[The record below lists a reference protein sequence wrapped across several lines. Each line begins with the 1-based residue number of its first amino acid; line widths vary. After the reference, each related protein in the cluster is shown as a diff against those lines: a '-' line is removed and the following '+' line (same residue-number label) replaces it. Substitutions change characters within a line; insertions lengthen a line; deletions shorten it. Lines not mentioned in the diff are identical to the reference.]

1 MWSRVKAYVKAH
13 ADHFMISIGV
23 SLAITIITNVLIHYL
38 ADILK
43 LMHVSMKFV
52 RLLTGGK

>member
-43 LMHVSMKFV
+43 FMHVPVKIV
-52 RLLTGGK
+52 HLLTNK